1 MQFKGTKNFKISELE
16 YSDTARKYKIDNR
29 IPDELESNA
38 KRLLEFVQNIRDK
51 WGSGIRITSGFRG
64 EILNKLVGGSKTSA
78 HRKCNAVDMYPV
90 NNKFEE
96 FKRFIVEYLKDKNF
110 DQCIEESSNGGRT
123 RWIHLGLYNN
133 SEKQRRQI
141 FKIENA

>member
-38 KRLLEFVQNIRDK
+38 KRLLEFIQDIRDK

-96 FKRFIVEYLKDKNF
+96 FKKFIIDYLKDKNF
-110 DQCIEESSNGGRT
+110 DQCILEKSGNSQ
-123 RWIHLGLYNN
+123 WIHLGLYNN

-141 FKIENA
+141 FKIEQ